1 MNDVDLNEG
10 GIDVSWEEHNED
22 GEPVWAYTAMAPIL
36 KAYEIEHTMLVQS
49 DNNNNRLQYPAT
61 HNYQWFSVRRFHP
74 EAHAKK
80 AAQHQLKFAHGRRF
94 LMVDGFQYDEQGDTV
109 PHQTHLT
116 GDESSTNMTS
126 VASLLILSTN
136 LFNKD
141 GSPIL
146 TPFTKTHR
154 MPNGHGFYL

>member
-22 GEPVWAYTAMAPIL
+22 GEIMWAYTVIVPIV
-36 KAYEIEHTMLVQS
+36 KADEIEHAMLVQS
-49 DNNNNRLQYPAT
+49 DNNNNQLQYPAT
-61 HNYQWFSVRRFHP
+61 HNYQWFSVQCFHL
-74 EAHAKK
+74 EVQAKK

-116 GDESSTNMTS
+116 GDDSSTNMTS
-126 VASLLILSTN
+126 VA
-136 LFNKD
+136 
-141 GSPIL
+141 
-146 TPFTKTHR
+146 
-154 MPNGHGFYL
+154 